1 MLNSRNIIL
10 AVLITF
16 VLIVVLSLVLY
27 TTGDGGGGP
36 A

>member
-1 MLNSRNIIL
+1 MLTSRNIIL
-10 AVLITF
+10 AVLVTL
-16 VLIVVLSLVLY
+16 VLIFVLSLVLY